1 LGRLAIMNGV
11 VPGQRGVMG
20 SFPSLRRQWIA
31 ASESQRIERI
41 LAATR
46 ALLALASLFV
56 IWIDPT
62 EPRQYST
69 AVYGL
74 LALFVF
80 EAVGVLAL
88 VRTQRTSSP
97 TFRLAVHSIDV
108 LWPALIAIFTAGP
121 NSPFYLFYTF
131 VLLEA
136 AYRWGL
142 QATLLTALISTGLF
156 MSQSFF
162 TLAKGLTFPGLFR
175 GAYDLNSFVMRGVY
189 LLIMGYLLGYLGEEE
204 KQLREENAAIARVM
218 TKARTEA
225 GVRGTLEA
233 VFEEILR
240 LFRTNR
246 GALAVLDHN
255 SGRAYVWNVEQEE
268 LGRKVSLST
277 RELRP
282 QEGEKS
288 LFETPGHV
296 WYARRNPKS
305 PDPDKYE
312 VYALDDDGR
321 RLFDEIWSP
330 PSAVVGD
337 QQVRK
342 FLGARTVYADE
353 WSSVML
359 LFNPS
364 LQSTPE
370 AGVRFLRTLV
380 MQVSPAIYTAFLTT
394 RLRTRAGALERAR
407 VARELHDGVIQS
419 LIGLELEVDVLRR
432 QPDASTVAIVERLS
446 HIQRIL
452 RQEVLNLR
460 ELMQQ
465 MKPMDI
471 RPTQLLDFLVVM
483 VDKFQRDSGI
493 TSKFVSTLQEISLP
507 PRICNQLARIVQEG
521 LVNARKHSGARKV
534 LVQLGQQDGKLR
546 LAIDD
551 DGCGFDFSGRFTLT
565 ELDAIRKGPLVIK
578 ERVRTIGGELVVES
592 VPGKGTRLEVSLPK
606 NTYG

>member
-1 LGRLAIMNGV
+1 
-11 VPGQRGVMG
+11 MG
-20 SFPSLRRQWIA
+20 SFPSLKRQWVA
-31 ASESQRIERI
+31 ASEPQRIERI

-46 ALLALASLFV
+46 ALLAVASLFV

-62 EPRQYST
+62 EPRQYPT
-69 AVYGL
+69 VVWGL

-88 VRTQRTSSP
+88 VRTQRNSSP
-97 TFRLAVHSIDV
+97 TFRLAVHSLDV
-108 LWPALIAIFTAGP
+108 LWPALISIFTAGP

-142 QATLLTALISTGLF
+142 QATLLTALISTGLY

-162 TLAKGLTFPGLFR
+162 TLAKGLTFPGMFR

-204 KQLREENAAIARVM
+204 KQLREETTAIANVM
-218 TKARTEA
+218 IKARAEV

-233 VFEEILR
+233 VFDEILR
-240 LFRTNR
+240 LYRTDR
-246 GALAVLDHN
+246 GILAVLDHS
-255 SGRAYVWNVEQEE
+255 SGRAFIWNVEREKSGGKLTLSTTE
-268 LGRKVSLST
+268 LG
-277 RELRP
+277 P
-282 QEGEKS
+282 QQGEKS
-288 LFETPGHV
+288 LFESPGHV
-296 WYARRNPKS
+296 WYARRPLKG
-305 PDPDKYE
+305 PEPLAYE
-312 VYALDDDGR
+312 VYALDEDGR
-321 RLFDEIWSP
+321 RLFDESWTP
-330 PSAVVGD
+330 PRALIGD
-337 QQVRK
+337 QTVRR

-359 LFNPS
+359 LFSPR
-364 LQSTPE
+364 LPSTPE
-370 AGVRFLRTLV
+370 AAVRFLRSLAL
-380 MQVSPAIYTAFLTT
+380 QVSPAIYTAFLTT

-432 QPDASTVAIVERLS
+432 KPGASTADIVDRLS

-465 MKPMDI
+465 MKPVEI
-471 RPTQLLDFLVVM
+471 RPTQLLDFLFSM
-483 VDKFQRDSGI
+483 VDKFQRDTGI
-493 TSKFVSTLQEISLP
+493 SSRFVSTLQDISLP

-521 LVNARKHSGARKV
+521 LVNARKHSGAHKV
-534 LVQLGQQDGKLR
+534 LVQLGQHEGRLR

-551 DGCGFDFSGRFTLT
+551 DGHGFDFSGRLSLA

-578 ERVRTIGGELVVES
+578 ERVRTIGAELVVES
-592 VPGKGTRLEVSLPK
+592 VPGKGTRVEVSLPK
-606 NTYG
+606 KTYG

>member
-1 LGRLAIMNGV
+1 MNGV
-11 VPGQRGVMG
+11 IPGLRGVMG

-69 AVYGL
+69 IVYGL

-88 VRTQRTSSP
+88 VRTRRTSSP

-204 KQLREENAAIARVM
+204 KQLREETAAIARVM
-218 TKARTEA
+218 TKAHAEA

-233 VFEEILR
+233 IFEEILR
-240 LFRTNR
+240 LFRTSR

-255 SGRAYVWNVEQEE
+255 SGRAYVWHVVQAGP
-268 LGRKVSLST
+268 GRKVSLST
-277 RELRP
+277 SELRP

-288 LFETPGHV
+288 VFETPCHV
-296 WYARRNPKS
+296 WYATRNPKS
-305 PDPDKYE
+305 ADPRQYE
-312 VYALDDDGR
+312 VYALDDEGR
-321 RLFDEIWSP
+321 RLFDETWSP
-330 PSAVVGD
+330 PSAIVGG
-337 QQVRK
+337 QEVHK

-359 LFNPS
+359 LFAPR

-370 AGVRFLRTLV
+370 AAVRFLRTLV
-380 MQVSPAIYTAFLTT
+380 LQVSPAIHTAFLTT

-432 QPDASTVAIVERLS
+432 QPDASTVTIVDRLS

-452 RQEVLNLR
+452 RMEVLNLR
-460 ELMQQ
+460 ELMQH
-465 MKPMDI
+465 MKPIDI
-471 RPTQLLDFLVVM
+471 RPTQLLDFLVM
-483 VDKFQRDSGI
+483 LVDKFQRDTGI
-493 TSKFVSTLQEISLP
+493 SSRFVSTLQEISLP
-507 PRICNQLARIVQEG
+507 PRVCNQLARIVQEG
-521 LVNARKHSGARKV
+521 LVNTRKHSGARKV
-534 LVQLGQQDGKLR
+534 LVQLGQHDGR
-546 LAIDD
+546 LSLVIDD
-551 DGCGFDFSGRFTLT
+551 DGCGFDFSGRLTLA

-578 ERVRTIGGELVVES
+578 ERVRAIGGELVVES
-592 VPGKGTRLEVSLPK
+592 VPGKGARVEVSLPK
-606 NTYG
+606 ITYG

>member
-1 LGRLAIMNGV
+1 
-11 VPGQRGVMG
+11 MG
-20 SFPSLRRQWIA
+20 SFPSLKRQWVA

-46 ALLALASLFV
+46 AFLALASLFV
-56 IWIDPT
+56 IWLDPT
-62 EPRQYST
+62 EPRQYPT
-69 AVYGL
+69 VVWGL
-74 LALFVF
+74 LALFAF
-80 EAVGVLAL
+80 ESVGVLAL
-88 VRTQRTSSP
+88 VRTQRNSSP
-97 TFRLAVHSIDV
+97 TFRLAVHSLDV

-142 QATLLTALISTGLF
+142 QATLLTALISTGLY

-162 TLAKGLTFPGLFR
+162 TLAKGLTFPGMFH
-175 GAYDLNSFVMRGVY
+175 GSYDLNSFVMRGVY

-204 KQLREENAAIARVM
+204 KQLRVETGAVANVM
-218 TKARTEA
+218 IKARTEV

-233 VFEEILR
+233 VFDEILK
-240 LFRTNR
+240 LFRTHR
-246 GALAVLDHN
+246 GILAVLDHS
-255 SGRAYVWNVEQEE
+255 SGRAFVWNVEREK
-268 LGRKVSLST
+268 LGRKLTLST
-277 RELRP
+277 SELHP
-282 QEGEKS
+282 QDGEKS

-296 WYARRNPKS
+296 WYARRKPKIS
-305 PDPDKYE
+305 DSSEYE
-312 VYALDDDGR
+312 VYALDEDGR
-321 RLFDEIWSP
+321 RLFDESWSP
-330 PSAVVGD
+330 PRALID
-337 QQVRK
+337 EQNVRR

-359 LFNPS
+359 LFGPR
-364 LQSTPE
+364 LHSTPE
-370 AGVRFLRTLV
+370 AAVRFLRTLV
-380 MQVSPAIYTAFLTT
+380 LQVSPAIHTAFLTT

-432 QPDASTVAIVERLS
+432 KPGSSTADIVDRLS

-465 MKPMDI
+465 MKPVEI
-471 RPTQLLDFLVVM
+471 RPTQLLDFLVTM
-483 VDKFQRDSGI
+483 VDKFQRDTGI
-493 TSKFVSTLQEISLP
+493 SSRFVSTLQDISLP
-507 PRICNQLARIVQEG
+507 PRVCNQLARIVQEG
-521 LVNARKHSGARKV
+521 LVNARKHSGAHKV
-534 LVQLGQQDGKLR
+534 LVQLGQQDGRLR

-551 DGCGFDFSGRFTLT
+551 DGRGFDFTGRLSLA
-565 ELDAIRKGPLVIK
+565 ELDAIRKGPLVIM
-578 ERVRTIGGELVVES
+578 ERVRTIGAELVVES